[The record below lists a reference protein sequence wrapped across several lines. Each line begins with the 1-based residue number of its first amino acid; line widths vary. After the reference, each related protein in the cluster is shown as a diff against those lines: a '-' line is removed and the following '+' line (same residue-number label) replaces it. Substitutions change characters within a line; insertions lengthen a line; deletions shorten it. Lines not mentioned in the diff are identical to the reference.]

1 MIELK
6 NIFIM
11 APVKLGYSDGTG
23 IVTDKHLHF
32 YNRRN
37 KHIGAIIPE
46 PFYMDAGLRELPT
59 QLGIDLDDKIA
70 GLLKLVEIIHR
81 HGAKA
86 IAHLNHPGRMANPK
100 IPGNYFWSSTAI
112 ACENGGAV
120 PQKMDR
126 EMMDRVIQTYTD
138 AARRA
143 VISGF
148 NMIELQLGHGYLL
161 AQFLSPQ
168 VNNRTDEFGG
178 DFENRIRFPVEVVR
192 AVMSAV
198 DIPVIIRISG
208 DEMTPEGFH
217 IDEMVHFARM
227 MEKSGVAAI
236 HVSAG
241 SVCSTPPWFFQHMF
255 VPKGKTWALADTIRK
270 KIDIP
275 VIYVGRIN
283 TKEDVDTLIHKHNAA
298 YLAVGRSLI
307 ADPDFT
313 GKYLG
318 MVEGDIAP
326 CLACAEGCLGGVK
339 SGQGLQCLVN
349 PEVGQE
355 SDILKRARNYK
366 KFAVIGGGL
375 AGMEAAI
382 ILKKRGHTVDLYEK
396 EKLGGQFNLAPLTP
410 HKTSMAALVPYFIG
424 ELKNSNVEVIF
435 KEATASDLI
444 SKYEGVI
451 IATGSKPAVI
461 KIPGLDKFYGAD
473 ILLEKNLPKKKRV
486 LIIGGGLIGVDIAT
500 ALIPLDNQVI
510 IVKRTTDFGEDM
522 ELISKNLS
530 LKIMKEKGTIFSDHT
545 FITKIEGDT
554 VFAERD
560 GEKIQFKNIDVVVVS
575 TGMKSYNPLEKE
587 LVNKMP
593 VYVIGDARDPGNAQ
607 DSIHGAYECAKTL

>member
-1 MIELK
+1 MMEFK
-6 NIFIM
+6 NRFIF

-23 IVTDKHLHF
+23 LVTEKHLQF

-37 KHIGAIIPE
+37 RHIGAIIPE
-46 PFYMDAGLRELPT
+46 PLYMDAGLRELPT
-59 QLGIDLDDKIA
+59 QLGIDHDDKIE
-70 GLLKLVEIIHR
+70 GLLKLTEIIHR
-81 HGAKA
+81 HGARA

-100 IPGNYFWSSTAI
+100 IPGNYFWSSTDH
-112 ACENGGAV
+112 ACENGGVV
-120 PQKMDR
+120 PQSMDR
-126 EMMDRVIQTYTD
+126 GMMERVIQTFTD
-138 AARRA
+138 AARRTVLA
-143 VISGF
+143 GF
-148 NMIELQLGHGYLL
+148 DIIELQLGHGYLL

-168 VNNRTDEFGG
+168 VNNRADEYGG
-178 DFENRIRFPVEVVR
+178 DFESRSRFPLEVVR
-192 AVMSAV
+192 TVIGAV
-198 DIPVIIRISG
+198 DIPVIVRISG
-208 DEMTPEGFH
+208 DEMIPEGFH
-217 IDEMVHFARM
+217 IGEMVHFARIL
-227 MEKSGVAAI
+227 EENGAAAI
-236 HVSAG
+236 HVTAG

-255 VPKGKTWALADTIRK
+255 VPKGKTWELADAIRE

-283 TKEDVDTLIHKHNAA
+283 TKEDVDTLIHKRNAE

-318 MVEGDIAP
+318 KVEGNIAP

-339 SGQGLQCLVN
+339 SGHGLQCLVN

-355 SDILKRARNYK
+355 SDIIKRAGDTK
-366 KFAVIGGGL
+366 KFAVVGGGL

-396 EKLGGQFNLAPLTP
+396 EKLGGQFILAPLTP
-410 HKTSMAALVPYFIG
+410 HKKSMALLVPYFIE
-424 ELKNSNVEVIF
+424 ELKRNDITVIF
-435 KEATASDLI
+435 KEISASDI
-444 SKYEGVI
+444 TSKYDGVI
-451 IATGSKPAVI
+451 LATGAIPVVP
-461 KIPGLDKFYGAD
+461 KIPGIDKFYGAD
-473 ILLEKNLPKKKRV
+473 ILLERNLPRNKRV

-545 FITKIEGDT
+545 LIEKIEGTT
-554 VFAERD
+554 VFATRD
-560 GEKIQFKNIDVVVVS
+560 GEKIQFENIDVVVVS
-575 TGMKSYNPLEKE
+575 AGMESYNPLEKE
-587 LVNKMP
+587 LTGKLP

>member
-6 NIFIM
+6 NRFIL

-23 IVTDKHLHF
+23 LVKEKHLQF
-32 YNRRN
+32 YKRRS
-37 KHIGAIIPE
+37 KHIGAITPE

-59 QLGIDLDDKIA
+59 QLGIDHDDKIA
-70 GLLKLVEIIHR
+70 GLLKLVEIIQR

-86 IAHLNHPGRMANPK
+86 IAHLNHPGRMTNPK
-100 IPGNYFWSSTAI
+100 IPGNYFWSSTDM

-120 PQKMDR
+120 PQRMDR
-126 EMMDRVIQTYTD
+126 GMMDRVIQTFTD
-138 AARRA
+138 AARRSVSA
-143 VISGF
+143 GF
-148 NMIELQLGHGYLL
+148 DMIELQLGHGYLL

-168 VNNRTDEFGG
+168 VNDRTDEYGG
-178 DFENRIRFPVEVVR
+178 DFEDRIRFPLEVVQ
-192 AVMSAV
+192 AVIGGV
-198 DIPVIIRISG
+198 DIPVIVRISG

-217 IDEMVHFARM
+217 IGEMVHFAQI
-227 MEKSGVAAI
+227 MEKSGAAAI

-255 VPKGKTWALADTIRK
+255 VPKGKTWALADTIRE

-283 TKEDVDTLIHKHNAA
+283 TKEDVDRLIHKHNAA
-298 YLAVGRSLI
+298 YLAVGRSII

-318 MVEGDIAP
+318 VVEGHIAP

-339 SGQGLQCLVN
+339 SGHGLQCLVN
-349 PEVGQE
+349 PEVGRE
-355 SDILKRARNYK
+355 SDVVK
-366 KFAVIGGGL
+366 KASHNKTFAVVGGGL

-382 ILKKRGHTVDLYEK
+382 ILKKRGHKVDLYES
-396 EKLGGQFNLAPLTP
+396 EELGGQFNLAPLTP
-410 HKTSMAALVPYFIG
+410 HKKSMATLIPYFIG
-424 ELKNSNVEVIF
+424 EMLHHDINVIF
-435 KEATASDLI
+435 QEATATDLV
-444 SKYEGVI
+444 SKYDGVI

-461 KIPGLDKFYGAD
+461 KIPGLDKFYGAE
-473 ILLEKNLPKKKRV
+473 ILLEKNLPRNSKV

-522 ELISKNLS
+522 ELISKSLS

-545 FITKIEGDT
+545 HITKIAGKT
-554 VFAERD
+554 MFAERD
-560 GEKIQFKNIDVVVVS
+560 CDKIQFENIDVVVVS

-587 LVNKMP
+587 LEGKMQ
-593 VYVIGDARDPGNAQ
+593 VHVVGDARDPGNAQ
-607 DSIHGAYECAKTL
+607 DAIHEAYDVAKSL

>member
-1 MIELK
+1 MIEFK
-6 NIFIM
+6 NRFIL

-23 IVTDKHLHF
+23 VVTEKHLQF

-37 KHIGAIIPE
+37 RHIGAIIPE
-46 PFYMDAGLRELPT
+46 PFYMDAGLREVPT
-59 QLGIDLDDKIA
+59 QLGIDHDDKIE
-70 GLLKLVEIIHR
+70 GLLKLAEIIHR

-100 IPGNYFWSSTAI
+100 IPGNYFWSSTAS

-120 PQKMDR
+120 PLSMDR
-126 EMMDRVIQTYTD
+126 GMMEKVIKTFAD
-138 AARRA
+138 SARRA
-143 VISGF
+143 VSAGF
-148 NMIELQLGHGYLL
+148 DMIEIQLGHGYLL
-161 AQFLSPQ
+161 AQFISPQ
-168 VNNRTDEFGG
+168 VNHRTDEFGG
-178 DFENRIRFPVEVVR
+178 DFENRIKFPLEVVR

-217 IDEMVHFARM
+217 IDEMVQFARI
-227 MEKSGVAAI
+227 MEKYGAAAI

-255 VPKGKTWALADTIRK
+255 VPKGKTWALADTIRE

-283 TKEDVDTLIHKHNAA
+283 TKEDVDTLIHKHKAEYFA
-298 YLAVGRSLI
+298 IGRSLI

-318 MVEGDIAP
+318 KVEGNIAP

-339 SGQGLQCLVN
+339 SGHGLQCLVN

-355 SDILKRARNYK
+355 SDIVKQASHHK
-366 KFAVIGGGL
+366 TFAVVGGGL

-382 ILKKRGHTVDLYEK
+382 TLKKRGHTVDLYES
-396 EKLGGQFNLAPLTP
+396 EELGGQFNLAPLTP
-410 HKTSMAALVPYFIG
+410 HKKSMATLVPYFIG
-424 ELKNSNVEVIF
+424 EMLHHGINVIF

-444 SKYEGVI
+444 SKYDGVI
-451 IATGSKPAVI
+451 LATGSKPAVI
-461 KIPGLDKFYGAD
+461 KIPGLDKFYGAE
-473 ILLEKNLPKKKRV
+473 ILLDKNLPRNKKV

-545 FITKIEGDT
+545 FITKIEGNR
-554 VFAERD
+554 VLAERD
-560 GEKIQFKNIDVVVVS
+560 GEEIQFENIDIIVVS

-587 LVNKMP
+587 LTGKMP

-607 DSIHGAYECAKTL
+607 DAIHEAYECAKSL

>member
-1 MIELK
+1 
-6 NIFIM
+6 M